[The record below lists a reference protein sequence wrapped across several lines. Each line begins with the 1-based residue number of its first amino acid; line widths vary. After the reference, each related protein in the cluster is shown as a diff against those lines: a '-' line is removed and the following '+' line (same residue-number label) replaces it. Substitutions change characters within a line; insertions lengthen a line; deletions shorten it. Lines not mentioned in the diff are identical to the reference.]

1 MRRSEHEWREMD
13 REWGEAEDR
22 RAMTRERLA
31 KWRAEQ
37 EAKPASARDN
47 PFRPAKKLT
56 DLEARLLSASNGLT
70 DTSRG
75 N

>member
-1 MRRSEHEWREMD
+1 MRFSEHQWREMD

-22 RAMTRERLA
+22 RAMARERLA
-31 KWRAEQ
+31 KWRA
-37 EAKPASARDN
+37 
-47 PFRPAKKLT
+47 FRPAKKLT

-70 DTSRG
+70 DTTRG

>member
-22 RAMTRERLA
+22 RAMARERLA
-31 KWRAEQ
+31 
-37 EAKPASARDN
+37 
-47 PFRPAKKLT
+47 PFRPAKKIT

>member
-1 MRRSEHEWREMD
+1 MD

-22 RAMTRERLA
+22 RAMARERLA
-31 KWRAEQ
+31 
-37 EAKPASARDN
+37 

-70 DTSRG
+70 DTKR
-75 N
+75 NLK